1 MFTKARIAG
10 HPVHPMLV
18 SFPIALYTATVVAVI
33 VHAATGD
40 PFWYRAAMWT
50 NLGGIVMAVVAAVP
64 GLVDLVFL
72 PQYTR
77 AKSTALRHA
86 SFNVVSLILFT
97 CCAAVLYRNV
107 SHNMMLDDGTP
118 LVLGII
124 GLASTMAA
132 GWLGWTLVQKH
143 HVGVRPTEYLHAN
156 EELDEID
163 DLDELPTPPPMYPS
177 KPRHIPI
184 RH

>member
-10 HPVHPMLV
+10 HPIHPMLV
-18 SFPIALYTATVVAVI
+18 SFPIALYTATVVALI
-33 VHAATGD
+33 VHASTGD

-72 PQYTR
+72 PHYTR

-86 SFNVVSLILFT
+86 SFNVVALLLFT
-97 CCAAVLYRNV
+97 CSAAVLYRNLA
-107 SHNMMLDDGTP
+107 HNAALGDGTP

-124 GLASTMAA
+124 GLASTLTA
-132 GWLGWTLVQKH
+132 GWLGWTLIQTH
-143 HVGVRPTEYLHAN
+143 HVGVRPTERTHTP
-156 EELDEID
+156 DEVEVID
-163 DLDELPTPPPMYPS
+163 DLDELPTPVPTHAS
-177 KPRHIPI
+177 THHVPI